1 VTRLEANR
9 RTHPGDRTVEW
20 LLIGLGVFAV
30 VLVVLAVWASA
41 AIAAAFAGQDGPGT
55 NPFAYVLLLLAGSA
69 DWPAGAGVVLGVL
82 GLLMAAVT
90 GAAGIPVWRWRA
102 RRTWVE
108 GRVSALSTSAETAV
122 LHEPGARSHAQR
134 LGAEHAG
141 PGSPL
146 GRHARDGAFLW
157 APWEWVQVWIM
168 GPRAGKT
175 SCVCVR
181 QVVETA
187 GPVVATSN
195 KRDLVDL
202 TRGPRSEHGAVWV
215 FDPQDIIGE
224 APTWWWNPLSGVT
237 GVAEADELAALFVA
251 ATRDADAK
259 PDAYFDPEGQ
269 ALLSGMLLAAACAGR
284 PITQVYEW
292 LTRESDPEP
301 SKILAEHGYR
311 VSSDALY
318 AVTQLTPKQRDGVYG
333 TARAMSSFLRND
345 KVLPWVTPLGPD
357 DDRPQFDPTAFA
369 RSRQTI
375 YLISREGRGTARA
388 LTAALTVAIVTAAE
402 QLASHS
408 PRGRLATPMSVVL
421 DEAAN
426 VCRWPDLPD
435 LYSHYG
441 SKGIV
446 ISTFLQAYAQGVQVW
461 GEIGMRKLW
470 SAANVRALGAGL
482 AEERFL
488 AEASA
493 LIGDRDVVHR
503 SANTGR
509 GGRGTSASLHRE
521 PILAVSDLA
530 KLPIGRA
537 VMMASGMPPTL
548 LRLVHHSETDY
559 AAKVQAS
566 QAYYTSILPAAA
578 SSAPT
583 RNRGGDSGGITPT
596 GSASRSKGTVT
607 S

>member
-1 VTRLEANR
+1 MTRLEANR
-9 RTHPGDRTVEW
+9 RTHPGDRTVQW
-20 LLIGLGVFAV
+20 VLFGLGIVTV
-30 VLVVLAVWASA
+30 MLVILAVWAAA
-41 AIAAAFAGQDGPGT
+41 AIAAAIADQDGPGT
-55 NPFAYVLLLLAGSA
+55 NPFAYVLLLVAGA
-69 DWPAGAGVVLGVL
+69 ATWPSGAGVVLGVL
-82 GLLMAAVT
+82 GFLVAAVS
-90 GAAGIPVWRWRA
+90 GAGAVLVWRWRA
-102 RRTWVE
+102 RRTWVDA
-108 GRVSALSTSAETAV
+108 RVPALSTVAETAV
-122 LHEPGARSHAQR
+122 LHERGARSHAQR
-134 LGAEHAG
+134 LGVDHAG

-146 GRHARDGAFLW
+146 GRHARDGASLW

-181 QVVETA
+181 QVVETS

-224 APTWWWNPLSGVT
+224 APTWWWNPLRGVT

-269 ALLSGMLLAAACAGR
+269 ALLSGMLLAAACADR

-292 LTRESDPEP
+292 LTHESDPEP
-301 SKILAEHGYR
+301 ATVLAEHGYR

-357 DDRPQFDPTAFA
+357 DDRPQFDPAAFA
-369 RSRQTI
+369 RSRQSI

-408 PRGRLATPMSVVL
+408 PQGRLATPMTVVL

-470 SAANVRALGAGL
+470 SAANIRVIGAGL

-488 AEASA
+488 TEVST

-503 SANTGR
+503 SATTGR

-521 PILAVSDLA
+521 PIFAVSDLA

-537 VMMASGMPPTL
+537 VMLASGMPATL
-548 LRLVHHSETDY
+548 LRLVHHSQTDY
-559 AAKVQAS
+559 AEKVRAS
-566 QAYYTSILPAAA
+566 QAYYTSIIPAVV
-578 SSAPT
+578 SPT
-583 RNRGGDSGGITPT
+583 RTSAGTASGEPADRSGRTL
-596 GSASRSKGTVT
+596 AS
-607 S
+607 